1 MRLRHCCAA
10 REQGVKDVKPFILG
24 LTGNVFLTIVVLVPA
39 WSQQS
44 NSHTPRPGSIHSVEG
59 QASIGTDELANTI
72 VKIEKG
78 RAMVEVL
85 DIHRKDDIRIELGGA
100 SAKLLNKALYD
111 FDADDGAVDAARS
124 RSMA

>member
-1 MRLRHCCAA
+1 M
-10 REQGVKDVKPFILG
+10 KPFILG

-44 NSHTPRPGSIHSVEG
+44 NSHTPHPGSPVEG

-111 FDADDGAVDAARS
+111 FDADDDAVDAARS